1 MWGSVYVTRLRGEN
15 RVFSSIHL
23 YHSMAGDNRL
33 RRFIFLVLVSALLVS
48 LKSFAQK
55 VDAVLQQ
62 LAFLSGR
69 WTSDSAEGDEEEYWS
84 QPMGESMVGT
94 FRVVKDGKAVFYE
107 FWAIEVEDGKAI
119 FKMKHFDRGLL
130 GWEEKADM
138 VRLTAKIGDGQDV
151 LFSKPD
157 GSLTLRYER
166 KGDEL
171 VSTLRRVKD
180 GKAKEDVFRLHR
192 SK

>member
-1 MWGSVYVTRLRGEN
+1 M
-15 RVFSSIHL
+15 
-23 YHSMAGDNRL
+23 
-33 RRFIFLVLVSALLVS
+33 LVSASLFVS

-55 VDAVLQQ
+55 ADAVLQS

-69 WTSDSAEGDEEEYWS
+69 WTSDSEEGDQEEDWS
-84 QPMGESMVGT
+84 QPIGGSMVGT
-94 FRVVKDGKAVFYE
+94 FRVVKDGNAVFYE

-138 VRLTAKIGDGQDV
+138 VRLTAKVGDGQDV
-151 LFSKPD
+151 LFSRPD

-171 VSTLRRVKD
+171 ISTLRRVKD